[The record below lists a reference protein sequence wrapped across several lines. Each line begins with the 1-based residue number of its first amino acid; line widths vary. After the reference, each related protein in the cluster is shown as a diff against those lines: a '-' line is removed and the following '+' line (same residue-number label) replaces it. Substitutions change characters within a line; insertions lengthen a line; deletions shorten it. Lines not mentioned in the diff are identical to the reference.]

1 MKIRFTFQFILL
13 GLALLMLV
21 SVVTAIA
28 ATNTVPPT
36 RLASQTQ
43 SISYNDLKPSSC
55 ASLDLR
61 NIISGSGTITGTN
74 GNDLILGGSGDDVI
88 HGLGGD
94 DCILGGGGNDTIS
107 GGDGN
112 DVCNG
117 GGNLGDTFDTCESII
132 P

>member
-1 MKIRFTFQFILL
+1 MRIRFAFQLMLL
-13 GLALLMLV
+13 GLTLLVLV
-21 SVVTAIA
+21 SVITAIA
-28 ATNTVPPT
+28 ATNTIPPT
-36 RLASQTQ
+36 RLGNQTR
-43 SISYNDLKPSSC
+43 SISSNDLRPASC

-61 NIISGSGTITGTN
+61 NIISGSGSITGTN
-74 GNDLILGGSGDDVI
+74 GNDLILGSPGDDVI

-107 GGDGN
+107 GGDGT

-117 GGNLGDTFDTCESII
+117 GGNPGDSFDACEAII